1 MFRTRR
7 ATGSRTRMLVAVGVS
22 VTVFALAALASVSD
36 TVHPFVEGPGGPRI
50 QRSAPVPT
58 GVGPRDSTPEVV
70 EQGESAGDSSFI
82 ELIVRLALVLAVLL
96 GAVILLQTIL
106 RVLRE
111 LRFNRRG
118 RRPDVRWDL
127 AEPTGHEEL
136 AEVVDE
142 GLRALQT
149 GRVADAIIACWVKLE
164 DAAAAVGVVRD
175 PAETATEL
183 TARVLHRHDVSIV
196 AIDTLL
202 DLYREARYSEH
213 GMGDVSRA
221 AAQSA
226 LARVRADLSASTV
239 VTP

>member
-22 VTVFALAALASVSD
+22 VTVFALAALASASD
-36 TVHPFVEGPGGPRI
+36 TVHPFVEGPGGLRI
-50 QRSAPVPT
+50 RPSSPVP
-58 GVGPRDSTPEVV
+58 VESLPEL
-70 EQGESAGDSSFI
+70 EPSDLEEGSQGAGDSSFI

-164 DAAAAVGVVRD
+164 EAAAAVGVVRD